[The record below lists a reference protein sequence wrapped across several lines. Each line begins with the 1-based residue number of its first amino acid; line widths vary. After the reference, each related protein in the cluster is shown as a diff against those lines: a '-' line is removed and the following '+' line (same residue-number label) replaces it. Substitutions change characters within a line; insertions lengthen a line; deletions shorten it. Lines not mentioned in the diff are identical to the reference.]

1 MTASLIQQDL
11 PQYKRFEYVKRF
23 WEELSGG
30 GQVGFQNATY
40 LSEKDTASRNFC
52 LGHMMMNVKAFP
64 KGVNLE
70 EALEFYF
77 QLCSL
82 EIKPKDMAVVAAT
95 LANGGV
101 CPLTNKR
108 IFQEDTVNHV
118 LSIMHSCGMYDY
130 SGEWGYSVGIPAKS
144 GVGGC
149 VYLVIPKVMGIC
161 VFCPRL
167 DERGNSVRGIE
178 VSKLL
183 LKEYTMHRYD
193 NLKGVV
199 TPFSY
204 KDSLLQ
210 SIAEQENNFRIDL
223 LNAVDFDD
231 LYQLQA
237 LIELAKEDKFDI
249 NSIKDYDD
257 VTPAHL
263 CCSAGHEEILLYLIK
278 LDADFQNIKDKWGY
292 TPIQRAHRAGN
303 NNIIELLNKI
313 FSSETL

>member
-1 MTASLIQQDL
+1 LVGQGL
-11 PQYKRFEYVKRF
+11 PLYKKFEYVKKF
-23 WEELSGG
+23 WEGLAGG
-30 GQVGFQNATY
+30 GTVGFQNATY

-52 LGHMMMNVKAFP
+52 LGHMMMNSKAFP
-64 KGVNLE
+64 KGTNLE
-70 EALEFYF
+70 ETLEFYF

-82 EIKPKDMAVVAAT
+82 EIKSKDMAVVAAT

-101 CPLTNKR
+101 CPLTNQR
-108 IFQEDTVNHV
+108 IFKEETVNHV

-149 VYLVIPKVMGIC
+149 VYLVVPKVMGIC

-183 LKEYTMHRYD
+183 LKEFTMHRYD
-193 NLKGVV
+193 LLKGVV

-204 KDSLLQ
+204 KKSLLQ
-210 SIAEQENNFRIDL
+210 SLAEQENSFRIDV
-223 LNAVDFDD
+223 LNAIDFDD
-231 LYQLQA
+231 LYQLQS
-237 LIELAKEDKFDI
+237 LIEMVKESNFDI
-249 NSIKDYDD
+249 NSIKDYDG

-278 LDADFQNIKDKWGY
+278 LDADFLNVQDKWGT
-292 TPIQRAHRAGN
+292 TPIERARRAGKE
-303 NNIIELLNKI
+303 NITALLDRIYSLDTEPDIE
-313 FSSETL
+313 

>member
-1 MTASLIQQDL
+1 MTASLIQQKL
-11 PQYKRFEYVKRF
+11 PLYKRFEYVKKF

-30 GQVGFQNATY
+30 GTIGFQNATY

-64 KGVNLE
+64 KGINLHE
-70 EALEFYF
+70 VLEFYF

-82 EIKPKDMAVVAAT
+82 EIKTRDMAVVAST

-108 IFQEDTVNHV
+108 IFAEDTVNHI

-149 VYLVIPKVMGIC
+149 IYLVIPKIMGIC
-161 VFCPRL
+161 IFSPKI

-193 NLKGVV
+193 QLKGVV

-204 KDSLLQ
+204 KNSLLQ
-210 SIAEQENNFRIDL
+210 SINEQEHSFMIDL
-223 LNAVDFDD
+223 LNAVDMDD
-231 LYQLQA
+231 LYQLQS
-237 LIELAKEDKFDI
+237 LIELVKEENFDI
-249 NSIKDYDD
+249 NAIKDYDG

-263 CCSAGHEEILLYLIK
+263 CCSAGHEEILLFLIK
-278 LDADFQNIKDKWGY
+278 HDADFQNIKDKWGY
-292 TPIQRAHRAGN
+292 TPVDRAKQAN
-303 NNIIELLNKI
+303 NKNIIALMNKI
-313 FSSETL
+313 WDSSTL